1 MNLQT
6 RKSCLSEV
14 LIIFY
19 DGRTGL
25 VDEKTTVDIVY
36 LDLTNTFDAVSSD
49 KTDEI
54 WAG

>member
-6 RKSCLSEV
+6 RKSCLIS